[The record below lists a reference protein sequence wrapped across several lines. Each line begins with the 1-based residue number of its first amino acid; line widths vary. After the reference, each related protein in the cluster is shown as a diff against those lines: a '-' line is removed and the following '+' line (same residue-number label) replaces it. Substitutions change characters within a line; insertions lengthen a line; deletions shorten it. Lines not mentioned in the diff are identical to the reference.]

1 VKEQPEPGRVIL
13 NRGCLLYPK
22 RTMANLHRVL
32 TAVLLAGTPFS
43 VALHAQRKK
52 ATPPPPPA
60 AAPEAA
66 PAPAPAQ
73 QPDNAPFTADKI
85 VLNGIAPYTEAE
97 VLPIAGFKAGD
108 KIDAKKLGAACQ
120 ALVDT
125 GLFADAQVS
134 VASEGNVNT
143 VTFALKTTPTEDLA
157 RASFANFVWST
168 PSEVDANLRANVPL
182 YHGRL
187 PATPTSTLAA
197 AMQAELVKFLASK
210 GVTATVAHSVVEPSP
225 EHPYRAVEFRV
236 TDPEVKFAQANISG
250 SPGQLIEAEVKAQN
264 ELLTLPYNEGIAG
277 TTIYDV
283 LLGPA
288 RHAGYITAQ
297 LVDIQRQRRTLPHE
311 VNVIYTARLVSGPL
325 VRIRNVFWKSTP
337 VYSAADFAR
346 DTPLRA
352 GAIPT
357 ETSLIAAKKPI
368 LAAYHAQGYAQ
379 AEVNVKP
386 DIDKTGGVSYAFSVV
401 PGDVYKLHSVA
412 EKNLPADAQAE
423 FDATWT
429 MKPGDP
435 FNDDYVQTFLQ
446 NKSLKVLN
454 AYTYSYSAATNPDT
468 HMVDLVLDFKR
479 Q

>member
-1 VKEQPEPGRVIL
+1 
-13 NRGCLLYPK
+13 
-22 RTMANLHRVL
+22 MANLHRVL

-43 VALHAQRKK
+43 VALAQRKK
-52 ATPPPPPA
+52 PAPPPAPA

-66 PAPAPAQ
+66 PAPAPQ
-73 QPDNAPFTADKI
+73 QDNGPFAADKI

-108 KIDAKKLGAACQ
+108 KIDAKRLGAACQ

-125 GLFADAQVS
+125 GLFADAQVNVS
-134 VASEGNVNT
+134 SEGNVNT
-143 VTFALKTTPTEDLA
+143 VTFALKTVPADELA

-168 PSEVDANLRANVPL
+168 PSEVDADLRAHVPL

-187 PATPTSTLAA
+187 PATPTSTLAT
-197 AMQAELVKFLASK
+197 AMQAELVKFLAGK
-210 GVTATVAHSVVEPSP
+210 GVTATVAHSVVEPSA

-236 TDPEVKFAQANISG
+236 TDPVVKFAQANISG

-288 RHAGYITAQ
+288 RQAGYITAQ
-297 LVDIQRQRRTLPHE
+297 LTDIQRQRRTLPHE
-311 VNVIYTARLVSGPL
+311 VNVIYTARMVAGPL
-325 VRIRNVFWKSTP
+325 VRIRSVFWKSTP

-346 DTPLRA
+346 DTPLRS

-357 ETSLIAAKKPI
+357 ESSLIAAKKPI
-368 LAAYHAQGYAQ
+368 LAAYHAAGYAQ
-379 AEVNVKP
+379 AEVSVKP
-386 DIDKTGGVSYAFSVV
+386 EIDTTGGVSYAFSVV
-401 PGDVYKLHSVA
+401 PGEVYKLSSVA

-423 FDATWT
+423 FDATWK

-435 FNDDYVQTFLQ
+435 YNDDYVQTFLQ
-446 NKSLKVLN
+446 NRSLKILSG
-454 AYTYSYSAATNPDT
+454 YTYSYSAATNPDAHT
-468 HMVDLVLDFKR
+468 VDLVLDFKK